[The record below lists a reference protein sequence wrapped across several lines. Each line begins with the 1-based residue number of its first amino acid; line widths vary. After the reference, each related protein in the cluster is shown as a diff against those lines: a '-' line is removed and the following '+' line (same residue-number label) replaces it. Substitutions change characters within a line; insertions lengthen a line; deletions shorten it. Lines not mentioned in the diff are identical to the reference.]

1 MNFSSLQQKGT
12 WVSRRGCQMLE
23 LGAVVPRLSPP
34 VICLS
39 LQPQTYSSRSRPRAP
54 GLGLGKLHISSA
66 SRLSAPIG
74 SLRSQGKENGR
85 GDFLLAYSFPSLS
98 QLQGRSFVPSGWQ
111 AAVRSC
117 FQLLS
122 KLASSHWPLPSL
134 EAGGFRLRSPFSK
147 RLPLNRASPSATP
160 WHKGSHRCLA
170 FGIFFY
176 FSATQRLLT
185 FL

>member
-1 MNFSSLQQKGT
+1 MPNVGTGSRCPQTEPSSHL
-12 WVSRRGCQMLE
+12 
-23 LGAVVPRLSPP
+23 PLSPAP
-34 VICLS
+34 NLLFPFS
-39 LQPQTYSSRSRPRAP
+39 PPRSWP
-54 GLGLGKLHISSA
+54 GTRKTAHLLCT

-74 SLRSQGKENGR
+74 SLRSQGKEKNGR

-122 KLASSHWPLPSL
+122 KLAGSHWPLPSL
-134 EAGGFRLRSPFSK
+134 EACGFRLRSPFSK
-147 RLPLNRASPSATP
+147 RLPLNRASPSATRL
-160 WHKGSHRCLA
+160 HKGHHRCLA